1 MPPPRLHFSLARH
14 RIRAVATLRQIFVCA
29 TPGDG
34 RCGAK
39 GGGELLEAFRSE
51 VERRGLSPSAVVRNA
66 CARRHHEGP
75 VVFVYPDDVLY
86 TRVRAEDVPIIVE
99 RHLVPARVT

>member
-1 MPPPRLHFSLARH
+1 
-14 RIRAVATLRQIFVCA
+14 VGKLRQIFVCA

-39 GGGELLEAFRSE
+39 GGSELLEAFRIE
-51 VERRGLSPSAVVRNA
+51 VERHGLPPAAVLRNA

-75 VVFVYPDDVLY
+75 VVFVYPDDVWY
-86 TRVRAEDVPIIVE
+86 TRVTAEDVPIIVE
-99 RHLVPARVT
+99 RHLTPARVT